1 VSAAAP
7 GLTVLTLTLNEA
19 GSLDSFFAKMKPAVS
34 AVVPDFELLI
44 VDGGSCDETVAM
56 AKAAGARVVR
66 QSKPGYGNA
75 YREGLALAKGN
86 YILTLD
92 ADSAHPM
99 ELFAE
104 FWRQR
109 ADYSVV
115 MGSRYL
121 PGGSD
126 ARPAGRKMLSRV
138 LNFAYRTVLWSP
150 LTDISGGFR
159 LYRAEDVQNT
169 PSAALYYD
177 VVAELMGK
185 LWGSGK
191 KILEIPYHYFPRE
204 NGESKARIIR
214 FGFHYGM
221 TLLKLR
227 LWLWSPASKSA

>member
-7 GLTVLTLTLNEA
+7 ELTVLTLTLNEA
-19 GSLDSFFAKMKPAVS
+19 HSLDTFVAKMRPAVS
-34 AVVPDFELLI
+34 ALVPDFEFLI
-44 VDGGSCDETVAM
+44 VDGGSTDNTVAM
-56 AKAAGARVVR
+56 AKAAGARVVQ

-75 YREGLALAKGN
+75 YREGLALSKGE

-99 ELFAE
+99 EMFAE
-104 FWRQR
+104 FWRHR

-126 ARPAGRKMLSRV
+126 ARPAGRKLLSRV

-159 LYRAEDVQNT
+159 LYLAADVQNT
-169 PSAALYYD
+169 PSEALYYD

-204 NGESKARIIR
+204 NGESKARILR

-227 LWLWSPASKSA
+227 LWLWSSASKRA